1 MCVCVFEC
9 LCVCVRTRE
18 RLCECVCVRSY
29 VCTFICVNV
38 LQLCRCAMHAINS
51 SPSTHLFATSGTTS
65 DSPGQRDCSNTRL
78 TTKWPSIALPP
89 LELLPLPLPLPLLLL
104 LLLPL
109 LLLLL
114 LLFGLL
120 LVLVVCGVGRRNIS
134 ITARTSSSTASR
146 RAGSL
151 KSNL

>member
-1 MCVCVFEC
+1 MFVCKCVNGCVS
-9 LCVCVRTRE
+9 VC
-18 RLCECVCVRSY
+18 
-29 VCTFICVNV
+29 VCTFIRVYV

-65 DSPGQRDCSNTRL
+65 DSPGHRDCSNTRL
-78 TTKWPSIALPP
+78 TTKWPSIALTP
-89 LELLPLPLPLPLLLL
+89 LELLPLPLPLPPLLLL
-104 LLLPL
+104 ILIPL

-114 LLFGLL
+114 LFELL

-151 KSNL
+151 KSNLSIAS